1 MPHDTDHHYLSFN
14 SDKHTHIVAFAL
26 SFFHGLLLTSKRF
39 TLSFNTFKQRF
50 FAVFTTNQIRVYC
63 PLVGGELTSEGFGE
77 YRLSKVVHPCLGGID
92 PRFNFISKSE

>member
-1 MPHDTDHHYLSFN
+1 MTQIIIIYHSIQTNILTLLPLRFR
-14 SDKHTHIVAFAL
+14 
-26 SFFHGLLLTSKRF
+26 FFHGLLLTSKRF